1 MGDKEKS
8 EIKDVD
14 EEEQEEENDE
24 ENDGDKV

>member
-14 EEEQEEENDE
+14 EEKQEEEKDE
-24 ENDGDKV
+24 ENDGEKV